1 MNQPGDDLMVTN
13 GGILLPANNRDQ
25 FLGDVSQEVADKGF
39 LVTSTEDLFHWART
53 GSLWWMTFGLAC
65 CAVEMMHSSM
75 PRYDLERFGIA
86 PRASPRQSDVM
97 IVAGTLCNKMA
108 PG

>member
-39 LVTSTEDLFHWART
+39 LVTST
-53 GSLWWMTFGLAC
+53 
-65 CAVEMMHSSM
+65 
-75 PRYDLERFGIA
+75 
-86 PRASPRQSDVM
+86 
-97 IVAGTLCNKMA
+97 
-108 PG
+108 